1 MISVN
6 GDPIDFT
13 CFPDGTTS
21 FRYDPSLEEEEFI
34 IQWKYDGDHE
44 CILLW
49 YLVHRIRSYDSRA
62 EIILQLPYIPNARMD
77 RVKSSDEVFTL
88 KYFAEFINSLS
99 FDFVVVRDPHS
110 NVAPA
115 LLNNVEVLDARCYIM
130 QAIANCM
137 TCGENLLLCYPDEG
151 AAKRYTELLKREHV
165 FCIKHRDWRTGN
177 IERLELTNP
186 ELVEGRN
193 VLIVDDICSRGG
205 TFTHTARALREAG
218 AKDIFLYITHCENTI
233 KKGTILTD
241 GLIKHVYTTGS
252 IYRGN
257 HEMIT
262 VLF

>member
-1 MISVN
+1 M
-6 GDPIDFT
+6 
-13 CFPDGTTS
+13 
-21 FRYDPSLEEEEFI
+21 
-34 IQWKYDGDHE
+34 
-44 CILLW
+44 
-49 YLVHRIRSYDSRA
+49 
-62 EIILQLPYIPNARMD
+62 
-77 RVKSSDEVFTL
+77 
-88 KYFAEFINSLS
+88 
-99 FDFVVVRDPHS
+99 
-110 NVAPA
+110 
-115 LLNNVEVLDARCYIM
+115 
-130 QAIANCM
+130 
-137 TCGENLLLCYPDEG
+137 
-151 AAKRYTELLKREHV
+151 
-165 FCIKHRDWRTGN
+165 
-177 IERLELTNP
+177 ELTNP